1 MSVITL
7 EATLENGQ
15 IKLLEVFPLPEKLK
29 VYVVIPNFEAP
40 ASAPTPLLV
49 TRQDQ
54 AEPEDPDALAR
65 AVAAMTHRTPEEIAA
80 AQARAQQEFQPE
92 HLLPSGA
99 SVIEA
104 VFGKWPGTE
113 TDEEVYQALEK
124 LS

>member
-1 MSVITL
+1 MSVTTL

-15 IKLLEVFPLPEKLK
+15 IKLLEVIPLPEKLK
-29 VYVVIPNFEAP
+29 VYVVIPDFEMQT
-40 ASAPTPLLV
+40 SAPTPPLV

-54 AEPEDPDALAR
+54 VEDPDALAR
-65 AVAAMTHRTPEEIAA
+65 AIAAMTQRAPEEIAA